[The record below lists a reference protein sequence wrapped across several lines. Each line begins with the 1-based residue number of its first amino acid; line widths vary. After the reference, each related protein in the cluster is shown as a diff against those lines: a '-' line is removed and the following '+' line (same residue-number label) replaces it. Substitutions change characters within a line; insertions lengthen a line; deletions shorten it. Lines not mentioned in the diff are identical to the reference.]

1 MPLPSDSFRTEHAG
15 LRGHLFQLEITV
27 ASLAAASGEEQHR
40 ATTEMVRFL
49 RSHVSDHA
57 QWEERVLYPLVD
69 RQAGG
74 NEPFTAVMRHEH
86 RIIERWV
93 AELTDE
99 TCRSPIA
106 IRRFVRLAE
115 RLVGLLLA
123 HFECEEEV
131 LLPVLDRTMT
141 PQEFDREV
149 MAHAHE

>member
-1 MPLPSDSFRTEHAG
+1 VGLPSDSFRTEHAD
-15 LRGHLFQLEITV
+15 LKGHLFYLETVV
-27 ASLAAASGEEQHR
+27 ASLAEASPDERHR
-40 ATTEMVRFL
+40 ATTELVRFL
-49 RSHVSDHA
+49 RSHLADHA

-74 NEPFTAVMRHEH
+74 GEPFTAAMRHEH
-86 RIIERWV
+86 RIIERLV
-93 AELTDE
+93 AELVDE

-115 RLVGLLLA
+115 RLLGLLLA

-141 PQEFDREV
+141 TEEFDREV
-149 MAHAHE
+149 MSHAHD